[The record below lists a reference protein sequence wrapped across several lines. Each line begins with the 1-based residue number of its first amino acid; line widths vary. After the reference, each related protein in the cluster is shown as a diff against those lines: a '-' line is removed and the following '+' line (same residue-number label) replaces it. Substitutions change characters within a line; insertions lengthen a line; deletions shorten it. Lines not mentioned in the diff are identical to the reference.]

1 MKLLYF
7 RLKGYINILQG
18 MGLDE
23 IEIPFDRLRS
33 KIILIQGE
41 NGTGKSTI
49 LNTMVP
55 SPDSSDSFRTDVRVD
70 ENGINH
76 IIEYPAEKE
85 LHYCD
90 EEGSIYKVLIKSVVN
105 DAMTSR
111 TTKAYI
117 SKDGVEYNP
126 NGNISSFKDFRD
138 ELFDINPTYLDMSS
152 ISSENR
158 GLVDMIPS
166 ERRKY
171 LSSFIGSVETFNNIF
186 KSLSKTVASI
196 KTEITNLN
204 GRIYVIGDSLSIE
217 TTLDR
222 KVDELASY
230 KNHRDSLLKDIS
242 AAQSEI
248 NVLDPNKEIQN
259 AYTDIA
265 NELNLLKEENTKN
278 EELVKNAFKEIG
290 SSDPYKELD
299 SINSHLD
306 KLEKTNSKYISKIDS
321 LSMYLENIKSDIMK
335 KKSKLEKITS
345 SDYDSNISLKISK
358 LEEDIK
364 FYQDKIGIKALDAM
378 SKISKDDIDILY
390 NGIME
395 FNNSMNVIKDSD
407 EYLLSIAVK
416 CILNNTHIDSELSKV
431 KDEISNIQN
440 SLSSAS
446 RELELVEND
455 INSLKLLEQRPKTC
469 KDDSCAFIKNLIDIK
484 DKYDK
489 LHKSPNE
496 VYNDINSNI
505 NNMNDT
511 LKKLSKRLVSLN
523 DSANIYYSISNAT
536 VSLSKLTS
544 LISKFKPLL
553 WLNDQK
559 ELLSRVI
566 TNRYNLSSE
575 LGYIEKLKTLMTD
588 IENYNSINSEYM
600 SLKEKYGDVLKSRS
614 EIDSINSDIKE
625 LEKIYNEK
633 TSEMDSV
640 IKDLSFSKNIV
651 SEVTSKKLSVENV
664 INLLEDKDKLND
676 RMDDLRSRYSIIKD
690 NIKIIKDNTDK
701 IIVLEKEISNT
712 DNMISSL
719 DDEVAEL
726 KFKLANLMVYKDDI
740 ARLKEKFEKASFI
753 RNLCS
758 QTNGNSIQA
767 EYVKMYMNDIIVTCN
782 SLLKYMFNG
791 DLVLQLPVIGER
803 DFSIPFIGPFGMV
816 VPDISNG
823 STAQKCM
830 IGLAFNCASMMKMSS
845 KYNLF
850 RLDEIDGGL
859 DTNNRYGFITALNYL
874 LNVTH
879 AEQCI
884 MVSHNIE
891 FDTQSVSRIIC
902 TKRNGLKIE

>member
-23 IEIPFDRLRS
+23 IEIPFDKLRS

-90 EEGSIYKVLIKSVVN
+90 EDGSIYKVLIKSVVN

-204 GRIYVIGDSLSIE
+204 GRIYAIGDSLSIE

-265 NELNLLKEENTKN
+265 NELNLLKEENVKN

-335 KKSKLEKITS
+335 KRSKLEKITS

-364 FYQDKIGIKALDAM
+364 FYRDKIGIKALDTM

-416 CILNNTHIDSELSKV
+416 CILNNAHIDSELSKV

-446 RELELVEND
+446 RELESVEND

-469 KDDSCAFIKNLIDIK
+469 KDDSCTFIKNLIDIK

-523 DSANIYYSISNAT
+523 DSTNIYCFISNAT
-536 VSLSKLTS
+536 ASLSKLTA

-559 ELLSRVI
+559 ELLSRII

-633 TSEMDSV
+633 TNEMDSV

-690 NIKIIKDNTDK
+690 NIKIIKDNADK

-712 DNMISSL
+712 DSIISSL

-740 ARLKEKFEKASFI
+740 ARLKEKFEKVSFI

>member
-1 MKLLYF
+1 M
-7 RLKGYINILQG
+7 
-18 MGLDE
+18 
-23 IEIPFDRLRS
+23 
-33 KIILIQGE
+33 
-41 NGTGKSTI
+41 
-49 LNTMVP
+49 
-55 SPDSSDSFRTDVRVD
+55 
-70 ENGINH
+70 
-76 IIEYPAEKE
+76 
-85 LHYCD
+85 
-90 EEGSIYKVLIKSVVN
+90 
-105 DAMTSR
+105 
-111 TTKAYI
+111 
-117 SKDGVEYNP
+117 
-126 NGNISSFKDFRD
+126 
-138 ELFDINPTYLDMSS
+138 
-152 ISSENR
+152 
-158 GLVDMIPS
+158 
-166 ERRKY
+166 
-171 LSSFIGSVETFNNIF
+171 
-186 KSLSKTVASI
+186 
-196 KTEITNLN
+196 
-204 GRIYVIGDSLSIE
+204 
-217 TTLDR
+217 
-222 KVDELASY
+222 
-230 KNHRDSLLKDIS
+230 
-242 AAQSEI
+242 
-248 NVLDPNKEIQN
+248 
-259 AYTDIA
+259 
-265 NELNLLKEENTKN
+265 
-278 EELVKNAFKEIG
+278 
-290 SSDPYKELD
+290 
-299 SINSHLD
+299 
-306 KLEKTNSKYISKIDS
+306 
-321 LSMYLENIKSDIMK
+321 
-335 KKSKLEKITS
+335 
-345 SDYDSNISLKISK
+345 
-358 LEEDIK
+358 
-364 FYQDKIGIKALDAM
+364 
-378 SKISKDDIDILY
+378 
-390 NGIME
+390 
-395 FNNSMNVIKDSD
+395 
-407 EYLLSIAVK
+407 
-416 CILNNTHIDSELSKV
+416 
-431 KDEISNIQN
+431 
-440 SLSSAS
+440 
-446 RELELVEND
+446 END

-496 VYNDINSNI
+496 VYDDINNNI
-505 NNMNDT
+505 NSMNDT

-523 DSANIYYSISNAT
+523 DSTNIYYAISNAT
-536 VSLSKLTS
+536 VSLSKLTA
-544 LISKFKPLL
+544 LISKFKLLL

-559 ELLSRVI
+559 ELLSRII

-633 TSEMDSV
+633 TNEMDSV

-664 INLLEDKDKLND
+664 IDLLEDKDKLND